1 MGDMVKHVENRLRGW
16 IGVRSKLSVMSLPIP
31 LRDALDAYLNPMEP
45 PKSATVV
52 KKKEEP
58 RPAYEALYDLPRK
71 AVSLEDAAAIEAD
84 SWETTRILVEA
95 FEGEENQPHP
105 VSESVPAVETPAAPA
120 LSVDPMPA
128 APVSAPARGAD
139 ESTASAMDSP
149 LAPYAPFIKAALD
162 GDSAALRAAA
172 KALGKMPDAL
182 ADEINALTADG
193 EIGDIILEDDGMGGY
208 TVIADYREQV
218 IELL

>member
-1 MGDMVKHVENRLRGW
+1 
-16 IGVRSKLSVMSLPIP
+16 
-31 LRDALDAYLNPMEP
+31 
-45 PKSATVV
+45 
-52 KKKEEP
+52 
-58 RPAYEALYDLPRK
+58 
-71 AVSLEDAAAIEAD
+71 
-84 SWETTRILVEA
+84 
-95 FEGEENQPHP
+95 
-105 VSESVPAVETPAAPA
+105 
-120 LSVDPMPA
+120 MPA
-128 APVSAPARGAD
+128 ATPVSAPTRGSA
-139 ESTASAMDSP
+139 ESTAPTADTP